1 MRALLTPEIAP
12 RMGIVLFRPGS
23 ELMPLFMQGRVLLE
37 PEPERYSSF
46 ASGAVPAASQPLADD
61 PAVRAVF
68 RNEAVIRR
76 AGGVECLESWLL
88 REKGCQWP
96 HSDWHSENMTT
107 MRHAPGAIRLCWHCD
122 NQLRDQFTERLESMA
137 TDNCAR
143 WVLSVVRR
151 DLGFDDSHV
160 MTMPELCW
168 WLVRNDLADALPES
182 AARKALRLPKP
193 VVPSVTRES
202 DLVPLVPATSI
213 IQDKAK
219 KVLALK
225 VDPESPESFMLR
237 PKRRRW
243 VNEKYL
249 ILQDWFIGA
258 VTRPMYRAW
267 LKQAVASGVIR
278 LPRDLDRSSLYTAV
292 YSGPVMPW
300 IDPVKEAEAWKIQ
313 IRGGAATESDWVR
326 AGGRNPDDVKRRRK
340 AEIDENRKLDLVFDT
355 DPASDKGGSSAATKR
370 Q

>member
-68 RNEAVIRR
+68 CNEAVIRR

-160 MTMPELCW
+160 VTMPELCW
-168 WLVRNDLADALPES
+168 WLVRNDLAGALPES

-202 DLVPLVPATSI
+202 DLVPSVPATSI
-213 IQDKAK
+213 IQDKVK

-243 VNEKYL
+243 VNEKYTRWVKTQPCACCGKPADDPHHL
-249 ILQDWFIGA
+249 IGHGQGGMGTKAHDLFVLPLCRKHHDELHADTAAFEEKYGSQLELIFRFID
-258 VTRPMYRAW
+258 RA
-267 LKQAVASGVIR
+267 LATGV
-278 LPRDLDRSSLYTAV
+278 LA
-292 YSGPVMPW
+292 
-300 IDPVKEAEAWKIQ
+300 
-313 IRGGAATESDWVR
+313 
-326 AGGRNPDDVKRRRK
+326 
-340 AEIDENRKLDLVFDT
+340 
-355 DPASDKGGSSAATKR
+355 
-370 Q
+370 

>member
-137 TDNCAR
+137 TDNCTR

-151 DLGFDDSHV
+151 DRGYPNIRYDIYCCYLQV
-160 MTMPELCW
+160 MK
-168 WLVRNDLADALPES
+168 N
-182 AARKALRLPKP
+182 
-193 VVPSVTRES
+193 
-202 DLVPLVPATSI
+202 
-213 IQDKAK
+213 
-219 KVLALK
+219 VL
-225 VDPESPESFMLR
+225 FYYFFCMCR
-237 PKRRRW
+237 
-243 VNEKYL
+243 L
-249 ILQDWFIGA
+249 ILNTHQ
-258 VTRPMYRAW
+258 
-267 LKQAVASGVIR
+267 
-278 LPRDLDRSSLYTAV
+278 
-292 YSGPVMPW
+292 
-300 IDPVKEAEAWKIQ
+300 
-313 IRGGAATESDWVR
+313 
-326 AGGRNPDDVKRRRK
+326 
-340 AEIDENRKLDLVFDT
+340 
-355 DPASDKGGSSAATKR
+355 SAHLLL
-370 Q
+370 

>member
-68 RNEAVIRR
+68 RNEAVIRCT
-76 AGGVECLESWLL
+76 GGVECLESWLL

-96 HSDWHSENMTT
+96 HSGWHSENITT

-122 NQLRDQFTERLESMA
+122 NLLRDQFTERLEAMA

-160 MTMPELCW
+160 VTMPELC
-168 WLVRNDLADALPES
+168 
-182 AARKALRLPKP
+182 
-193 VVPSVTRES
+193 
-202 DLVPLVPATSI
+202 
-213 IQDKAK
+213 
-219 KVLALK
+219 
-225 VDPESPESFMLR
+225 
-237 PKRRRW
+237 
-243 VNEKYL
+243 
-249 ILQDWFIGA
+249 
-258 VTRPMYRAW
+258 
-267 LKQAVASGVIR
+267 
-278 LPRDLDRSSLYTAV
+278 
-292 YSGPVMPW
+292 
-300 IDPVKEAEAWKIQ
+300 
-313 IRGGAATESDWVR
+313 
-326 AGGRNPDDVKRRRK
+326 
-340 AEIDENRKLDLVFDT
+340 
-355 DPASDKGGSSAATKR
+355 
-370 Q
+370 

>member
-1 MRALLTPEIAP
+1 
-12 RMGIVLFRPGS
+12 
-23 ELMPLFMQGRVLLE
+23 RVLLE

-160 MTMPELCW
+160 
-168 WLVRNDLADALPES
+168 
-182 AARKALRLPKP
+182 
-193 VVPSVTRES
+193 
-202 DLVPLVPATSI
+202 
-213 IQDKAK
+213 
-219 KVLALK
+219 
-225 VDPESPESFMLR
+225 
-237 PKRRRW
+237 
-243 VNEKYL
+243 
-249 ILQDWFIGA
+249 
-258 VTRPMYRAW
+258 
-267 LKQAVASGVIR
+267 
-278 LPRDLDRSSLYTAV
+278 
-292 YSGPVMPW
+292 
-300 IDPVKEAEAWKIQ
+300 
-313 IRGGAATESDWVR
+313 
-326 AGGRNPDDVKRRRK
+326 
-340 AEIDENRKLDLVFDT
+340 
-355 DPASDKGGSSAATKR
+355 
-370 Q
+370 

>member
-61 PAVRAVF
+61 PAVRTVF

-160 MTMPELCW
+160 VTMPELCW
-168 WLVRNDLADALPES
+168 WLIRNDLADALPES
-182 AARKALRLPKP
+182 AARKALRL
-193 VVPSVTRES
+193 RFY
-202 DLVPLVPATSI
+202 L
-213 IQDKAK
+213 
-219 KVLALK
+219 
-225 VDPESPESFMLR
+225 LR
-237 PKRRRW
+237 
-243 VNEKYL
+243 
-249 ILQDWFIGA
+249 
-258 VTRPMYRAW
+258 
-267 LKQAVASGVIR
+267 
-278 LPRDLDRSSLYTAV
+278 
-292 YSGPVMPW
+292 
-300 IDPVKEAEAWKIQ
+300 
-313 IRGGAATESDWVR
+313 
-326 AGGRNPDDVKRRRK
+326 
-340 AEIDENRKLDLVFDT
+340 
-355 DPASDKGGSSAATKR
+355 
-370 Q
+370 

>member
-1 MRALLTPEIAP
+1 
-12 RMGIVLFRPGS
+12 
-23 ELMPLFMQGRVLLE
+23 MPLFMQGRVLLE

-160 MTMPELCW
+160 VTMPELCW
-168 WLVRNDLADALPES
+168 WLIRNDLADALPES
-182 AARKALRLPKP
+182 AARKALRLPSLLCRLSPGK
-193 VVPSVTRES
+193 VTLCLRFLPPASSRISEKGAGAES
-202 DLVPLVPATSI
+202 
-213 IQDKAK
+213 
-219 KVLALK
+219 
-225 VDPESPESFMLR
+225 
-237 PKRRRW
+237 
-243 VNEKYL
+243 
-249 ILQDWFIGA
+249 G
-258 VTRPMYRAW
+258 
-267 LKQAVASGVIR
+267 SGVAGV
-278 LPRDLDRSSLYTAV
+278 LYVTPKT
-292 YSGPVMPW
+292 SPLG
-300 IDPVKEAEAWKIQ
+300 
-313 IRGGAATESDWVR
+313 
-326 AGGRNPDDVKRRRK
+326 
-340 AEIDENRKLDLVFDT
+340 
-355 DPASDKGGSSAATKR
+355 
-370 Q
+370 

>member
-137 TDNCAR
+137 TDNC
-143 WVLSVVRR
+143 
-151 DLGFDDSHV
+151 
-160 MTMPELCW
+160 
-168 WLVRNDLADALPES
+168 NDLADALPES

-202 DLVPLVPATSI
+202 DLVPSVPATSI

-243 VNEKYL
+243 VNEKN
-249 ILQDWFIGA
+249 
-258 VTRPMYRAW
+258 
-267 LKQAVASGVIR
+267 K
-278 LPRDLDRSSLYTAV
+278 
-292 YSGPVMPW
+292 
-300 IDPVKEAEAWKIQ
+300 
-313 IRGGAATESDWVR
+313 
-326 AGGRNPDDVKRRRK
+326 
-340 AEIDENRKLDLVFDT
+340 
-355 DPASDKGGSSAATKR
+355 SA
-370 Q
+370 

>member
-23 ELMPLFMQGRVLLE
+23 ELMPLFMQGRILLE

-151 DLGFDDSHV
+151 DLQVHTRILSV
-160 MTMPELCW
+160 
-168 WLVRNDLADALPES
+168 LVLIRTL
-182 AARKALRLPKP
+182 LRLAHMDT
-193 VVPSVTRES
+193 PSPLTLLVTRKTPS
-202 DLVPLVPATSI
+202 KTSH
-213 IQDKAK
+213 
-219 KVLALK
+219 LTTL
-225 VDPESPESFMLR
+225 
-237 PKRRRW
+237 
-243 VNEKYL
+243 
-249 ILQDWFIGA
+249 
-258 VTRPMYRAW
+258 
-267 LKQAVASGVIR
+267 
-278 LPRDLDRSSLYTAV
+278 
-292 YSGPVMPW
+292 
-300 IDPVKEAEAWKIQ
+300 
-313 IRGGAATESDWVR
+313 
-326 AGGRNPDDVKRRRK
+326 
-340 AEIDENRKLDLVFDT
+340 
-355 DPASDKGGSSAATKR
+355 
-370 Q
+370 

>member
-1 MRALLTPEIAP
+1 
-12 RMGIVLFRPGS
+12 V
-23 ELMPLFMQGRVLLE
+23 QGRVLLE

-96 HSDWHSENMTT
+96 HFDWHSENMTT

-160 MTMPELCW
+160 VTMPELCW
-168 WLVRNDLADALPES
+168 WLIRNDLADALPES

-202 DLVPLVPATSI
+202 DLVPSVPATSI

-219 KVLALK
+219 KVLALLH
-225 VDPESPESFMLR
+225 VSNGGGRL
-237 PKRRRW
+237 
-243 VNEKYL
+243 
-249 ILQDWFIGA
+249 LQLTDFFITLFFIGD
-258 VTRPMYRAW
+258 
-267 LKQAVASGVIR
+267 GVITVMIDR
-278 LPRDLDRSSLYTAV
+278 PRQADDDADNQS
-292 YSGPVMPW
+292 
-300 IDPVKEAEAWKIQ
+300 INN
-313 IRGGAATESDWVR
+313 RGD
-326 AGGRNPDDVKRRRK
+326 
-340 AEIDENRKLDLVFDT
+340 
-355 DPASDKGGSSAATKR
+355 SAH
-370 Q
+370 

>member
-122 NQLRDQFTERLESMA
+122 NQLRA
-137 TDNCAR
+137 T
-143 WVLSVVRR
+143 S
-151 DLGFDDSHV
+151 S
-160 MTMPELCW
+160 
-168 WLVRNDLADALPES
+168 RNGWNQWQ
-182 AARKALRLPKP
+182 RI
-193 VVPSVTRES
+193 T
-202 DLVPLVPATSI
+202 VPAGCCLSCVGI
-213 IQDKAK
+213 S
-219 KVLALK
+219 VL
-225 VDPESPESFMLR
+225 MT
-237 PKRRRW
+237 
-243 VNEKYL
+243 
-249 ILQDWFIGA
+249 
-258 VTRPMYRAW
+258 VT
-267 LKQAVASGVIR
+267 L
-278 LPRDLDRSSLYTAV
+278 
-292 YSGPVMPW
+292 
-300 IDPVKEAEAWKIQ
+300 
-313 IRGGAATESDWVR
+313 
-326 AGGRNPDDVKRRRK
+326 
-340 AEIDENRKLDLVFDT
+340 
-355 DPASDKGGSSAATKR
+355 
-370 Q
+370 

>member
-160 MTMPELCW
+160 VTMPELC
-168 WLVRNDLADALPES
+168 LNRPGFPGEYFICE
-182 AARKALRLPKP
+182 LRLPDHRFRWKHNKLFLLLP
-193 VVPSVTRES
+193 EEYG
-202 DLVPLVPATSI
+202 PAFPAIVDCYTS
-213 IQDKAK
+213 
-219 KVLALK
+219 
-225 VDPESPESFMLR
+225 PP
-237 PKRRRW
+237 
-243 VNEKYL
+243 
-249 ILQDWFIGA
+249 
-258 VTRPMYRAW
+258 T
-267 LKQAVASGVIR
+267 
-278 LPRDLDRSSLYTAV
+278 
-292 YSGPVMPW
+292 
-300 IDPVKEAEAWKIQ
+300 
-313 IRGGAATESDWVR
+313 
-326 AGGRNPDDVKRRRK
+326 
-340 AEIDENRKLDLVFDT
+340 
-355 DPASDKGGSSAATKR
+355 
-370 Q
+370 